1 MKANANFLKATGYR
15 EEEVIGQHHRMFC
28 TPELRNSQEYR
39 AFWHKLNQGD
49 FVSGQFHRIDKQ
61 GRTLWL
67 RATYNPVFDEDGQ
80 LYKIVKFAANVTAQV
95 EKNSQEREA
104 AQQAYQTALHTDEST
119 RIGASVV
126 EESVLN
132 INALAGELHDISGD
146 VSSLSAQSDQIG
158 QIVETIRNIASQTN
172 LLALNA
178 AIEAARAGAHGRSF
192 AVVANE
198 VRSLAANINR
208 ATSEIETLVRD
219 NHQLAGKAL
228 SGIESNLQR
237 ADRGVSLAQKA
248 GELIAEIRDS
258 ATDVVSAISHVA
270 RTLEEK

>member
-1 MKANANFLKATGYR
+1 M
-15 EEEVIGQHHRMFC
+15 
-28 TPELRNSQEYR
+28 
-39 AFWHKLNQGD
+39 
-49 FVSGQFHRIDKQ
+49 
-61 GRTLWL
+61 
-67 RATYNPVFDEDGQ
+67 
-80 LYKIVKFAANVTAQV
+80 
-95 EKNSQEREA
+95 
-104 AQQAYQTALHTDEST
+104 
-119 RIGASVV
+119 

-132 INALAGELHDISGD
+132 INALAGELHDIFGD

-237 ADRGVSLAQKA
+237 ADRGVSLAQKRA
-248 GELIAEIRDS
+248 S
-258 ATDVVSAISHVA
+258 
-270 RTLEEK
+270 